1 MLPQELGSFNIKVSI
16 RSVTNMEELK
26 GEIDYSDYFWQHD
39 KVRLRAIQ
47 PEDWEGDYTS
57 KYDTLAR
64 RLLEC
69 AIELPPTI
77 SGSKKFAEENADF
90 ASANGR
96 IIMFTIENLEGK
108 NIGGINLNSIDERNG
123 TFSIGVV
130 VDKEYRGK
138 GYGTS
143 AMKILLKYAFLERRL
158 NKFNDYVLEGNEG
171 SVKMMI
177 KIGCVQEGVRRQ
189 VVYINGQYLD
199 FIMFGLTK
207 DEYVEKLKEDGALK

>member
-1 MLPQELGSFNIKVSI
+1 MEDII
-16 RSVTNMEELK
+16 RK
-26 GEIDYSDYFWQHD
+26 IDYSNYFWQD
-39 KVRLRAIQ
+39 EEVRLRAIQ
-47 PEDWEGDYTS
+47 PEDWESDYIG
-57 KYDTLAR
+57 KFDTPTR

-90 ASANGR
+90 TSTNGR
-96 IIMFTIENLEGK
+96 IMFTIENLEGK
-108 NIGGINLNSIDERNG
+108 SIGGINLNSIDERNG
-123 TFSIGVV
+123 TFSIGIVI
-130 VDKEYRGK
+130 DKEYRGK

-171 SVKMMI
+171 SAKMM
-177 KIGCVQEGVRRQ
+177 KKLGCVQEGVRRQ
-189 VVYINGQYLD
+189 VAYINGQYLD

-207 DEYVEKLKEDGALK
+207 DEFIEKLKEEGTFK